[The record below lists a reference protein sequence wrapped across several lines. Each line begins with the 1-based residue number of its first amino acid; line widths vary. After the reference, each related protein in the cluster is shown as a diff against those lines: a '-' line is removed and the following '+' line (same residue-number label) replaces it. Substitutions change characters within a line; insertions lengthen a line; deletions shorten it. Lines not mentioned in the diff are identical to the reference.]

1 MVVWQFGN
9 VRRRRAR
16 GLEPPDEP
24 TGDGRCGRRRAF
36 GPSSARQVSCVKY
49 PLAEIDPLL
58 RFSSWAGRPRPL
70 PCGHPGRVAWPQSPA
85 SGRLKLAECPLST
98 QQAPRSPS
106 ATLSA
111 RPPTTASR
119 GASAGCARASG
130 ATNRAARCAPMTG
143 CLATTVTSACW
154 SCWCATAPCACRTTA
169 LHLTALHPQVRY
181 ERLELLT
188 SPQIRRL
195 LLDKWCAAAHPHAPP
210 PHPPPRAT
218 RCRPF
223 RCLPLHT
230 GTGQA
235 LLREVGLLV
244 RACRDGAHAWAPRLD
259 AALHDAGGPILHLPP
274 RARARRHR
282 ARPHERARRAVP
294 VRRLPTPQK
303 IKAYGHGLHR
313 HRHSS
318 PPRSPGTAARPT
330 RRGRGPPSAP
340 PSAPSSAT
348 AASLSASVATAPPA

>member
-1 MVVWQFGN
+1 VWQFGN

-98 QQAPRSPS
+98 KQAPRSPS

-169 LHLTALHPQVRY
+169 LHLTALHLQVRY

-230 GTGQA
+230 GTGRHCCA
-235 LLREVGLLV
+235 RWVYWSELGEMVLTLGLLALTLLFTMQEGQSYTFHPALAPDATARDRTSVLDEQFRCAGYPPPQKKLRPVATAFTATAIRRRPAPQV
-244 RACRDGAHAWAPRLD
+244 R
-259 AALHDAGGPILHLPP
+259 LH
-274 RARARRHR
+274 ARRAEDVGRLQRRPPLR
-282 ARPHERARRAVP
+282 ARPRPRR
-294 VRRLPTPQK
+294 
-303 IKAYGHGLHR
+303 
-313 HRHSS
+313 
-318 PPRSPGTAARPT
+318 
-330 RRGRGPPSAP
+330 
-340 PSAPSSAT
+340 
-348 AASLSASVATAPPA
+348 